1 MGVNYKKQT
10 ESIII
15 NLFREHYT
23 AFPKGS
29 LKPSES
35 PDFILA
41 ITPRQKIGIELTS
54 LHPYSSDIEL
64 LSYENIT
71 ACLEAK
77 NDKLRLYRKK
87 KLNEYWL
94 VISVNDLP
102 SWNRISVHNK
112 LIVWNFRTGF
122 NRVFLFNTIDSK
134 VLELNHD

>member
-1 MGVNYKKQT
+1 VNYKKQT
-10 ESIII
+10 ESVII
-15 NLFREHYT
+15 NLFREHYA

-35 PDFILA
+35 PDFILS
-41 ITPRQKIGIELTS
+41 ISPSQNIGIELTR
-54 LHPYSSDIEL
+54 LHPYYSGIEL

-94 VISVNDLP
+94 VISVNDLR
-102 SWNRISVHNK
+102 SWNRINVHNK
-112 LIVWNFRTGF
+112 LMVWNFKTGF
-122 NRVFLFNTIDSK
+122 NRVFLFNTIDGK
-134 VLELNHD
+134 VLDLNNA